1 MPLQQNIDFKN
12 GIVTPKAYLEISN
25 IQLDYDQKVCNLT
38 VKTYL
43 SIDVKLKG
51 LQSIKQ
57 EAFNISDNSMYQGG
71 MINQGVATEPEKK
84 FTTLFSSGNPLE
96 AAESYLLTLEQY
108 KTATKI

>member
-1 MPLQQNIDFKN
+1 MALQQNIDFKN
-12 GIVTPKAYLEISN
+12 GVVAPKAYLEISN

-57 EAFNISDNSMYQGG
+57 ENFNISDNPMFQGG
-71 MINQGVATEPEKK
+71 FDQSSLKPEKK
-84 FTTLFSSGNPLE
+84 FTALFSTGNPLE
-96 AAESYLLTLEQY
+96 AAESYLLTLDQY

>member
-12 GIVTPKAYLEISN
+12 GVVAPKAYLEISN

-57 EAFNISDNSMYQGG
+57 ETFNISDNPMFQGG
-71 MINQGVATEPEKK
+71 INQSGIQLEKK
-84 FTTLFSSGNPLE
+84 FTAFFSTSNPLE
-96 AAESYLLTLEQY
+96 AAEDYLLTLEQY
-108 KTATKI
+108 KTAIKI